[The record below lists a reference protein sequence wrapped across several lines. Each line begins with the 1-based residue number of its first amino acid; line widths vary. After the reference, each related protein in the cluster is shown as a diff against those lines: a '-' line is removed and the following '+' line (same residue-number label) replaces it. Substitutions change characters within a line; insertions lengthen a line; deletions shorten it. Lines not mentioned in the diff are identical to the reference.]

1 MLLHNIGKGENHAHC
16 QRSDKDDDEYN
27 PQQILDT
34 AKREGKVRRY
44 THLIPHGGSNS
55 IGRLWSDYKGMQE
68 KRSKASQTT
77 VDNRTVDIH
86 PEHDDVEKAIYQ
98 LMRPSFTIR
107 RAIQDAVREALA
119 HATTENKLISNK
131 PRVMALHPRIEHEML
146 THRCARLMQNNLTK
160 VFEHL
165 KSLPK
170 FDLLFIALNKNNVD
184 IEPDPK
190 QRGFSENLK
199 KVANENRKVL
209 KLIRNHGLFGT
220 IPVFESGVDTA
231 AKIWFS
237 SYSLATPLS
246 ASTLGVTD
254 LVASVI
260 NFFTAVN
267 ADIFVGVRGSSYST
281 DVISAR
287 YYQSKDK
294 SGLENYIVGPEGI
307 ERIYGPAP
315 PHSCV

>member
-1 MLLHNIGKGENHAHC
+1 
-16 QRSDKDDDEYN
+16 
-27 PQQILDT
+27 
-34 AKREGKVRRY
+34 
-44 THLIPHGGSNS
+44 
-55 IGRLWSDYKGMQE
+55 
-68 KRSKASQTT
+68 
-77 VDNRTVDIH
+77 
-86 PEHDDVEKAIYQ
+86 
-98 LMRPSFTIR
+98 
-107 RAIQDAVREALA
+107 
-119 HATTENKLISNK
+119 
-131 PRVMALHPRIEHEML
+131 
-146 THRCARLMQNNLTK
+146 
-160 VFEHL
+160 L

-237 SYSLATPLS
+237 SYSFAIPLS